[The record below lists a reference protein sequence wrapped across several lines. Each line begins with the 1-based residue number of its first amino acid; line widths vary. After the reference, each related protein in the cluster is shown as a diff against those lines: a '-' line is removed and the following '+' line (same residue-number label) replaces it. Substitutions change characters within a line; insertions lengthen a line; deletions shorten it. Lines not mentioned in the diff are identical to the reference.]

1 MAVAGKIKQYL
12 DDQGLTYEVVSHRE
26 TFSTTEEALAVGVI
40 ASHVAKTLV
49 IKTHDGEALAVL
61 PASERIDIHKLRDV
75 MGDNHARL
83 ATEEEMSSEFTEF
96 ELGAVPPLGELFE
109 APVYLDERLE
119 KADQIIFAGGTHSDS
134 VKMSG
139 EDFLKLTR
147 PQVVDLV
154 REEGAEG
161 LY

>member
-1 MAVAGKIKQYL
+1 MTIAGKVKQYL
-12 DDQGLTYEVVSHRE
+12 DDQGISYEVVAHEE
-26 TFSTTEEALAVGVI
+26 TFSTSEEARAIGVI

-49 IKTHDGEALAVL
+49 IRSRNGAVLAVL
-61 PASERIDIHKLRDV
+61 PASKRIDIHKLRDIL
-75 MGDNHARL
+75 GDNHARL
-83 ATEEEMSSEFTEF
+83 ETEAEMGGEFTGF
-96 ELGAVPPLGELFE
+96 DLGAVPPLGELFG
-109 APVYLDERLE
+109 APVFLDERLE
-119 KADQIIFAGGTHSDS
+119 QADEIIFAGGTHRDS

-154 REEGAEG
+154 KEEGEET